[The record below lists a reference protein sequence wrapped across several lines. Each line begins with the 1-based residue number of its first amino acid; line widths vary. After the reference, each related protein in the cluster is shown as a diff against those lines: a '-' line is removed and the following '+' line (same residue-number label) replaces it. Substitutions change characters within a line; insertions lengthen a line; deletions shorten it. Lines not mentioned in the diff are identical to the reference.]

1 MPSHNF
7 IHVCLEEEIFTKN
20 NNDHYIFDPIKFIN
34 SDKIFIISYL
44 SNIIRKFCISTKSK
58 SFKLSGEEIYDF
70 YINKPTFLISKSI
83 MDLDIIIPIC
93 LNEHIMIKKFMV
105 GEDIYVFDEIEK
117 IFKKSDLEKVDG
129 HYALILETTFKQ
141 INETYKF
148 IESWGNIIIGAV
160 IPFNTSV
167 LDISNK
173 TEKKS
178 LEDKLQIVIRSIA
191 KQSDL
196 IKFLQYY

>member
-1 MPSHNF
+1 MSSHNF
-7 IHVCLEEEIFTKN
+7 IHICLEEKIFTKN
-20 NNDHYIFDPIKFIN
+20 NNNHYIFDPIKFLN

-83 MDLDIIIPIC
+83 LDLDIIIPIC

-105 GEDIYVFDEIEK
+105 GEDIYIFDELEK
-117 IFKKSDLEKVDG
+117 IFKKTDLGKVDNC
-129 HYALILETTFKQ
+129 YVLILETTFKQ
-141 INETYKF
+141 IEETYKP
-148 IESWGNIIIGAV
+148 IKSWGNIVRGAV

-178 LEDKLQIVIRSIA
+178 LEDKLQIEIRSIA

-196 IKFLQYY
+196 IKFLQ